1 MVTGGSGFLGRR
13 TVPRL
18 VAAGFDVSVLCRSN
32 RASEVVSAMGATPR
46 RGDLDRD
53 DTVAGAFDTARGGTL
68 VNLASLGFG
77 HASTIVSAAEAA
89 DLRRAVFVS
98 TTGIFTALNAPSRP
112 VRLDAEET
120 IRSSTL
126 DWTIVRPTMIYG
138 RPGDRNLERLVRLVR
153 RSPVIPLP
161 GGGHG
166 LQQPVHVDDLADAV
180 VRCVERRSTIGRC
193 FDLAGPEPM
202 TLRDVVDT
210 TAVAVGRKVTLV
222 PVPLR
227 PAVIGAKVYE
237 RVTGRRGLRAEQ
249 LERLGEHKAFDI
261 SAAEDALGYRP
272 RPFPDG
278 MRLEV
283 SLLR

>member
-1 MVTGGSGFLGRR
+1 MVTGGSGFLGHR

-18 VAAGFDVSVLCRSN
+18 LAAGFDVSVLCRSP
-32 RASEVVSAMGATPR
+32 RSSHVVSCMGAVPVP
-46 RGDLDRD
+46 GDLDD
-53 DTVAGAFDTARGGTL
+53 PATVTPAFAACEGGVL

-77 HASTIVSAAEAA
+77 HASTIVAAAEASC
-89 DLRRAVFVS
+89 LSRAVFVS
-98 TTGIFTALNAPSRP
+98 TTGIFTALNAPTRA
-112 VRLDAEET
+112 VRLAAEET
-120 IRSSTL
+120 IRSSGL

-180 VRCVERRSTIGRC
+180 VRCLERDGTTGRC
-193 FDLAGPEPM
+193 FDLAGPEPL
-202 TLRDVVDT
+202 TLRELVET
-210 TAVAVGRKVTLV
+210 TAAVVGRTVRLV

-227 PAVIGAKVYE
+227 PAVAGAKVYE
-237 RVTGRRGLRAEQ
+237 RLRRRPAVRAEQ

-261 SAAEDALGYRP
+261 SAAVDALGFGP
-272 RPFPDG
+272 RPFAEG